1 MENNEIKNL
10 ILEARG
16 GANPGRLAE
25 IAVELSG
32 YYATLSE
39 QFSDIEI
46 FRAERWLDIRK
57 DVKSDTMAEKTWL
70 ASKDGQEWTKLRIQ
84 LKFIEKIIG
93 VIKLRLKIKAD
104 EAYNVY

>member
-1 MENNEIKNL
+1 MNNNEIKNL

-16 GANPGRLAE
+16 GANPGRLAD

-39 QFSDIEI
+39 QFGDIEI

-57 DVKSDTMAEKTWL
+57 DVKSDTVAEKTWL
-70 ASKDGQEWTKLRIQ
+70 ASKEGQEWTKLRIQ
-84 LKFIEKIIG
+84 LKYIEKIIST
-93 VIKLRLKIKAD
+93 IKLRLQVARG
-104 EAYNVY
+104 EAYNQF

>member
-16 GANPGRLAE
+16 GTSPGRLAE

-32 YYATLSE
+32 HYAFLSE
-39 QFSDIEI
+39 QFGDIEI
-46 FRAERWLDIRK
+46 FRAARWLDIRK

-70 ASKDGQEWTKLRIQ
+70 ASKEGQEWTKLRIQ
-84 LKFIEKIIG
+84 LKFIEKCISTIR
-93 VIKLRLKIKAD
+93 LRLKIA
-104 EAYNVY
+104 EGERYNQF